1 MARERSSSN
10 RQDLIPYFSGLR
22 TDDEVGLVFGR
33 ITDFYEAGCCR
44 VVV

>member
-1 MARERSSSN
+1 M
-10 RQDLIPYFSGLR
+10 IPYFSGLHM
-22 TDDEVGLVFGR
+22 DDEVGLFSGR